1 MYIVHR
7 FKWVQCGAIALAA
20 IISTGM
26 TFSNLFT
33 TNYEWMMIFSIIPI
47 MLYNGERGR
56 GSKYFFYLF
65 YPAHIYILYLISY
78 FMSH

>member
-1 MYIVHR
+1 MI
-7 FKWVQCGAIALAA
+7 
-20 IISTGM
+20 
-26 TFSNLFT
+26 FS
-33 TNYEWMMIFSIIPI
+33 IFSIIPI
-47 MLYNGERGR
+47 MLHNGERGR

>member
-1 MYIVHR
+1 
-7 FKWVQCGAIALAA
+7 
-20 IISTGM
+20 M

-33 TNYEWMMIFSIIPI
+33 TNYEWMMIFSI

-78 FMSH
+78 VMSR